1 MNVKLKIFLDAVGL
15 ILSVIVVCISG
26 MALFIRIIGVSQA
39 ILFSWNIYDNYREL
53 KKENNYGKLL

>member
-1 MNVKLKIFLDAVGL
+1 MNVKFKIFLDAVGL

-26 MALFIRIIGVSQA
+26 MALFNRIIGVSQA

-53 KKENNYGKLL
+53 KKE